1 MPAYF
6 SKSTDQIVRQALT
19 KLSRTTTITS
29 TGPGSIARSLIEII
43 SDDIGA
49 FYSTLDFNL
58 NQSVVA
64 TATGRALDLIGA
76 LYNTK
81 RKQLSD
87 LAATNASMGAFYF
100 YLTSPSGLNIVI
112 PRGTRIETPGD
123 ETLGQVFSYVTTEEA
138 TIPAGRLRAYASIRP
153 MFEDSIFTAGIN
165 TLTSHNYAAPGGV
178 DVYCTNPKAISA
190 TTGYELDD
198 DYRTRIIKSV
208 RTTGGGTA
216 EAVRFAALALPGVRD
231 VRVRQAPYGLG
242 TFEVLVVAEDYSVS
256 LGMVD
261 YVRTTLEAVRPVG
274 VRMLVKRPELLH
286 VDITAKVSL
295 KSGLNITTEG
305 VTRRVNNAILRYL
318 NSLSVGDQLVYN
330 QMISYIL
337 EATEVISDVTITSL
351 SVNGKQ
357 ILRTNYAPKEDEQ
370 IVPGTIDVSI
380 S

>member
-49 FYSTLDFNL
+49 FYGTLDFNL
-58 NQSVVA
+58 NQSVIS

-76 LYNTK
+76 LYDTK

-87 LAATNASMGAFYF
+87 LAAINATMGAFYF
-100 YLTSPSGLNIVI
+100 YLKAPSGLNIVI
-112 PRGTRIETPGD
+112 PRATRIETPGD
-123 ETLGQVFSYVTTEEA
+123 ETLGQVFTYATTEQA
-138 TIPAGRLRAYASIRP
+138 VIPAGRLRAYASIRP
-153 MFEDSIFTAGIN
+153 LFEDSIFTAGVN
-165 TLTSHNYAAPGGV
+165 TLTSHNFTAPGGV
-178 DVYCTNPKAISA
+178 EVFCTNPKAISA

-198 DYRTRIIKSV
+198 DYRNRIIKAV
-208 RTTGGGTA
+208 RTAAGGTSP
-216 EAVRFAALALPGVRD
+216 AVRFAALALPGVRD

-261 YVRTTLEAVRPVG
+261 LVRSTLESVRPVG

-286 VDITAKVSL
+286 VDIDAKVTL
-295 KSGLNITTEG
+295 RSGANITVDG

-318 NSLSVGDQLVYN
+318 NSLSVSDALVYN
-330 QMISYIL
+330 QMVSYIL

-351 SVNGKQ
+351 GVNGKQ
-357 ILRTNYAPKEDEQ
+357 ILRTNYTPKEDEQ
-370 IVPGTIDVSI
+370 IVPGTIDVTI
-380 S
+380 A